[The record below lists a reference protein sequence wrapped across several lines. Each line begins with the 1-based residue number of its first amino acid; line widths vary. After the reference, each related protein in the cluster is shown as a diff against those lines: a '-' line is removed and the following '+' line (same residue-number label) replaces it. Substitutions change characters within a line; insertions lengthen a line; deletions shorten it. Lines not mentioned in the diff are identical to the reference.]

1 VQTSGWTSKRKWWRS
16 FLREESKNGGVSEAL
31 CAGEVVAVLG
41 LRREREEEDD
51 GEAEKE

>member
-1 VQTSGWTSKRKWWRS
+1 
-16 FLREESKNGGVSEAL
+16 VSEAL